1 MFSFFKKKKIVPHVR
16 LTGIIGSAGK
26 FKQGMELANQRDI
39 LKKAFSLKKITHSS
53 TDIIVLAVRFQS
65 YILLFSSSFLCP
77 SRKNLI
83 RNLDGKTPPGD
94 DFTYLCSNCHQ
105 AHPNKRQGLVKF
117 DSVSVGVTG
126 DKQLFIRRRLRA
138 SHVFAE

>member
-1 MFSFFKKKKIVPHVR
+1 MSR
-16 LTGIIGSAGK
+16 LHDRLHLLKVVDVECRDAVAVFGSMVEQK
-26 FKQGMELANQRDI
+26 PKRNER
-39 LKKAFSLKKITHSS
+39 H
-53 TDIIVLAVRFQS
+53 
-65 YILLFSSSFLCP
+65 
-77 SRKNLI
+77 RKNLI

-105 AHPNKRQGLVKF
+105 AHPNKPQGLVKF

-138 SHVFAE
+138 SNVFAA